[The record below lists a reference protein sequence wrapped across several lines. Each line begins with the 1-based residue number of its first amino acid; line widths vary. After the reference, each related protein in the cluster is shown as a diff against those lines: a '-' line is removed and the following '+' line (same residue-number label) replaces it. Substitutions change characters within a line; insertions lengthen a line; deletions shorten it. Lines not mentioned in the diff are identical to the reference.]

1 MIQSL
6 HSKKSLCLDL
16 DDYLTKLYQTCEKT
30 MQSQKKL
37 EKISNDNFVLPSFN
51 NYEMVLKYNYNAQQ
65 LKEISKKHKLK
76 VTGNKQQLINRVYVF
91 LKLSS
96 LIIKMQKVWRG
107 KLQRIFN
114 ETHGPAYKNHKLCT
128 NATDFFTMDDLGDLP
143 LFNFFSY
150 KDTDG
155 FIYGFDIVSIY
166 NLIYKT
172 KGQVL
177 NPYNRNEIPLTII
190 GTLRKVLR
198 LGKIF
203 DIQIDTE
210 IKDITSELTNK
221 KNIELR
227 TLDLFQNI
235 DSLGNYSNSQWF
247 LTLNRQQLNKFLR
260 ELVDIWS
267 YRAQLSNETKR
278 AICPTVGNPFRNI
291 CLQAISQET
300 RLEYLQKTILEVM
313 EKMVNSGVDK
323 DNRSL
328 GAYYVLGALT
338 LVNENA
344 ALSLPWLFQSVA
356 YF

>member
-1 MIQSL
+1 MIQST
-6 HSKKSLCLDL
+6 HSKKTVCLDL
-16 DDYLTKLYQTCEKT
+16 EDYLTKLYQTCEKT
-30 MQSQKKL
+30 MQPQKKL
-37 EKISNDNFVLPSFN
+37 EKISNENFVLPSFN
-51 NYEMVLKYNYNAQQ
+51 THDMILKYNYNAQQ
-65 LKEISKKHKLK
+65 LKDIAKKNKLK
-76 VTGNKQQLINRVYVF
+76 VTGNKQQLINRIYVF

-96 LIIKMQKVWRG
+96 LIIKIQKVWRG

-114 ETHGPAYKNHKLCT
+114 ASHGPAYKDRKLCT
-128 NATDFFTMDDLGDLP
+128 NTTDFFTMDDLGDLP

-190 GTLRKVLR
+190 GVLRKVLR
-198 LGKIF
+198 LGKIL

-210 IKDITSELTNK
+210 IKDVTAELTNK

-235 DSLGNYSNSQWF
+235 DSLGNYSNAQWF
-247 LTLNRQQLNKFLR
+247 LSLTRPQLNKFLR
-260 ELVDIWS
+260 ELIDIWS
-267 YRAQLSNETKR
+267 YRAQLSNDTKR
-278 AICPTVGNPFRNI
+278 AICPPAGNPFRNI
-291 CLQAISQET
+291 CLQAITQET
-300 RLEYLQKTILEVM
+300 RAEYLQKSILEVM
-313 EKMVNSGVDK
+313 EKLVNSGIDK
-323 DNRSL
+323 DSKSL

-338 LVNENA
+338 LVNEDA
-344 ALSLPWLFQSVA
+344 ATTLPWLFQSVA

>member
-1 MIQSL
+1 MIQSV
-6 HSKKSLCLDL
+6 HSKKTLCLDL
-16 DDYLTKLYQTCEKT
+16 EDYLTKLHQGCEKT
-30 MQSQKKL
+30 MQVQKKMKKANN
-37 EKISNDNFVLPSFN
+37 ENFEIPSFN
-51 NYEMVLKYNYNAQQ
+51 NYEIILQYNYNAQQ
-65 LKEISKKHKLK
+65 LKDIAKKHKLK
-76 VTGNKQQLINRVYVF
+76 VTGNKQQLVNRIFVF

-96 LIIKMQKVWRG
+96 FAVKLQKIWRG
-107 KLQRIFN
+107 KIQRIFN
-114 ETHGPAYKNHKLCT
+114 EAHGPAYKNYKLCT
-128 NATDFFTMDDLGDLP
+128 NTTDFFTMDSLEDLP

-198 LGKIF
+198 LGKVFNIE
-203 DIQIDTE
+203 IDTE

-235 DSLGNYSNSQWF
+235 DSLGNYSNSTWF
-247 LTLNRQQLNKFLR
+247 LSLNRQQLNKFLR
-260 ELVDIWS
+260 ELLDIWS
-267 YRAQLSNETKR
+267 YRAQLTNETKR
-278 AICPTVGNPFRNI
+278 LICPPVGNPFRNI
-291 CLQAISQET
+291 CLQSISQET
-300 RLEYLQKTILEVM
+300 RLEHLQKPILEVM

-323 DNRSL
+323 DSRSL

>member
-1 MIQSL
+1 
-6 HSKKSLCLDL
+6 
-16 DDYLTKLYQTCEKT
+16 

-76 VTGNKQQLINRVYVF
+76 VTGNKQQLINRIYVF

-278 AICPTVGNPFRNI
+278 AICPPVGNPFRNI

>member
-76 VTGNKQQLINRVYVF
+76 VTGNKQQLINRIYVF

-210 IKDITSELTNK
+210 IKDIASELTNK

-278 AICPTVGNPFRNI
+278 AICPPVGNPFRNI